1 MNGQQKLIRKNL
13 EDTFHWT
20 DFSLNDVKHMYHKT
34 LNWSLPMHH
43 VKFGSKRYNFVCE
56 SHILFEGVC
65 EFQSIY
71 IRFQLAFVENVWQL
85 TEYNT
90 TY

>member
-1 MNGQQKLIRKNL
+1 MQVTQQEKGISYMAKLNTHFTELTNKKN
-13 EDTFHWT
+13 E
-20 DFSLNDVKHMYHKT
+20 KKQHKT

-71 IRFQLAFVENVWQL
+71 IRFQLAFVENV
-85 TEYNT
+85 
-90 TY
+90 